1 MNQITIVPS
10 LYSGAIALGLVA
22 ALGCGCYLV
31 GDVHGSHKA
40 ELACANQRADANGK
54 AVTEWQE
61 AASNQRH
68 LDASARQADR
78 QATQSAL
85 NDAAA
90 VAQKFADMHVAI
102 VKLNPPGE
110 CTLSPEWVTAF
121 NGAR

>member
-1 MNQITIVPS
+1 MNRSRLFPASTPARS
-10 LYSGAIALGLVA
+10 RSASSRRSPA
-22 ALGCGCYLV
+22 AAYLA